1 MEHKFTIDGAEVYV
15 KDSGSGVP
23 VIMLHGS
30 PDTGSMWQPLI
41 NRLGNKVRTIA
52 PDMPGFG
59 QSTLPKDFKLT
70 LDHYADFMAQL
81 LDKMDI
87 HEPVHLI
94 SSDFGTHYAMAL
106 LAKYP
111 ERVRGVV
118 VSNSAFHR
126 DYKWHGYA
134 RLYRVPLLGEF
145 LLAGSTKNTIVKA
158 LKRFAPA
165 LPDDYIEQSYASG
178 FGSKK
183 VRQTILRM
191 YRERNPSDF
200 IGWDEKVQKLLKE
213 KPSLVL
219 WGDLDPFADK
229 AFAEKY
235 GAQEVQHFANYS
247 HWMPLEAPD
256 VYAEQLIPWLA
267 NA

>member
-1 MEHKFTIDGAEVYV
+1 MERKLTIDGAEVYV
-15 KDSGSGVP
+15 KEAGAGVP

-30 PDTGSMWQPLI
+30 PDSGDMWQPLI
-41 NRLGNKVRTIA
+41 KRLGDQVRSIA
-52 PDMPGFG
+52 PDLPGFG
-59 QSTLPKDFKLT
+59 RSTLPKDFRLT
-70 LDHYADFMAQL
+70 LEHYADFMVAL
-81 LDKMDI
+81 LDGLGV

-111 ERVRGVV
+111 DRVRGVV

-126 DYKWHGYA
+126 DYRWHGFA

-145 LLAGSTKNTIVKA
+145 LLAGSTKDTIVKA
-158 LKRFAPA
+158 LKGFAPA
-165 LPDDYIEQSYASG
+165 LPDEYIEASYPSG
-178 FGSKK
+178 FGSRR

-191 YRERNPSDF
+191 YRERNSSDF
-200 IGWDEKVQKLLKE
+200 VGWDEKVQKLLKE

-229 AFAEKY
+229 AFADKF
-235 GAQEVQHFANYS
+235 GAQQVHHFPQYS
-247 HWMPLEAPD
+247 HWLPLEAPD
-256 VYAEQLIPWLA
+256 LYAEKLKAWLA
-267 NA
+267 AA